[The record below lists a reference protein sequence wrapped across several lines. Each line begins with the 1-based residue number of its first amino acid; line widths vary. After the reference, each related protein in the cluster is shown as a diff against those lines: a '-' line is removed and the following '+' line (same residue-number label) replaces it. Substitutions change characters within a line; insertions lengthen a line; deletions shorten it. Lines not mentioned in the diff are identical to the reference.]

1 VMGNNY
7 VGIIHPCKIYN
18 VLAAKRSFLYI
29 GPTDSHV
36 QDIVSQ
42 VGRGAYV
49 AGHGDVE
56 AVTENILQAIRCR
69 TIILPTIS
77 EVGKRFSKD
86 FLIPQM
92 ICAIEQCRDANARA

>member
-1 VMGNNY
+1 M
-7 VGIIHPCKIYN
+7 
-18 VLAAKRSFLYI
+18 
-29 GPTDSHV
+29 

-56 AVTENILQAIRCR
+56 AVAANILQAIRCC
-69 TIILPTIS
+69 TTVSPTIS

-92 ICAIEQCRDANARA
+92 ICAIEQCRDTTNTLA